1 MSEMAI
7 YRLKDSATKHFKKIE
22 VVEQVVVPEEA
33 KKFNLRFANSD
44 VEFIKFLAEKK
55 GVSRNQIIDDLV
67 KSIIKDFLNSLERDE
82 YIMLI
87 KVADMLNKVDTWN
100 NLEAS
105 WISDLYPISY
115 PYSEID
121 HDLHNQAPINNLEER
136 SDRYKKMF
144 TNIVNSKFVKDFRE
158 QKSNENSDE
167 EK

>member
-1 MSEMAI
+1 MAT
-7 YRLKDSATKHFKKIE
+7 YKLNDGAKQYFKKVELIE
-22 VVEQVVVPEEA
+22 KVVVPEKIE
-33 KKFNLRFANSD
+33 KFNLRLANGD
-44 VEFIKFLAEKK
+44 IDFIKFLSEKQ
-55 GVSRNQIIDDLV
+55 GISRNQLIDNFV

-87 KVADMLNKVDTWN
+87 KIADTLNKVDTWN

-121 HDLHNQAPINNLEER
+121 HDLHNQAPMNDLEER

-144 TNIVNSKFVKDFRE
+144 TSIVSSKLVKDFNE
-158 QKSNENSDE
+158 QKRNESSNDD
-167 EK
+167 